1 MGKKWSLKYKNSIN
15 CNKPT
20 GFSQKQFCKYKKGG
34 KKTLKKRF
42 LYNPNNPKKSF
53 DVYIDKN
60 PNDTINIKYSTL
72 EDVKKTINKLEKLYK
87 RGKYT
92 HKRIWQVAM
101 IMRVRLKAILDNKS
115 ISRKNIKSRYKKAN
129 QYFEFLKKRTKTE
142 KLKRKKLNFH

>member
-1 MGKKWSLKYKNSIN
+1 M
-15 CNKPT
+15 
-20 GFSQKQFCKYKKGG
+20 
-34 KKTLKKRF
+34 KKRF

-72 EDVKKTINKLEKLYK
+72 EDVKKTIHKLENLYK

-115 ISRKNIKSRYKKAN
+115 ISSKNIKSRYKKAN